1 MATEIIMP
9 KAGMAMEEGIIT
21 RWLKDVGD
29 RVESGEAVMEIET
42 DKTAMEVEVYTDG
55 VLLAKLYDE
64 GAVVPVTVV
73 VGYIGEPG
81 EKIPD
86 APAADMVRAPV
97 PATPFAKTI
106 AIQKGIDIATVTGS
120 GAGGIVKARDVEKV
134 HDAEKA
140 RGIEKVRD
148 GEKVHDAEKAVKSTP
163 LAKRIAKDRD
173 VDLATVSGTGYD
185 GKVTSSDVL
194 TAAPGVQVAS
204 GAQVAPGTPGAP
216 GAPAAP
222 GAIYGTVSSPD
233 AIENIAPISGMRA
246 VIGRRMLQ
254 SHLEI
259 PPVTQNMKTY
269 VDELI
274 SIRTKINENRE
285 QKITINDFIIKACA
299 KAVSEFPQIRTQID
313 LDAKQLITQGQVN
326 IGVAVALERGL
337 IVPVIFDADKMQLS
351 EISTRMK
358 DLSARAK
365 SGKLRSDEYNNST
378 FTISNMGSLGIHDF
392 TPIINQ
398 PNAIILGVGCINDEL
413 ALINGEVIQK
423 KYMMLSLTFD
433 HRIIDGAQ
441 SAIFQSRVKQLLEN
455 PLDMLI

>member
-9 KAGMAMEEGIIT
+9 KAGMAMEEGLIT

-29 RVESGEAVMEIET
+29 RVESGEAVVEIET

-86 APAADMVRAPV
+86 APAVDVARAPVPDAGSAEGIAENTNTTTLTDSKKV

-120 GAGGIVKARDVEKV
+120 GASGVIKARDVERAYGAV
-134 HDAEKA
+134 KA
-140 RGIEKVRD
+140 CGAVKAHGV
-148 GEKVHDAEKAVKSTP
+148 EKAVKSTP
-163 LAKRIAKDRD
+163 LAKRIAEDRD
-173 VDLATVSGTGYD
+173 IDLSTVSGTGYA

-194 TAAPGVQVAS
+194 TAAPGVAD
-204 GAQVAPGTPGAP
+204 AN
-216 GAPAAP
+216 
-222 GAIYGTVSSPD
+222 YGTLSSPN
-233 AIENIAPISGMRA
+233 AIENIAPLSGMRA

-274 SIRTKINENRE
+274 SIRAKINENRE

-313 LDAKQLITQGQVN
+313 IDAKKLITQSRVN

-351 EISTRMK
+351 EISARMK

-365 SGKLRSDEYNNST
+365 SGKLRTDEYNNST

-398 PNAIILGVGCINDEL
+398 PNAIILGIGCINDEL

-441 SAIFQSRVKQLLEN
+441 SAIFQSRIKYLLEN
-455 PLDMLI
+455 PPDMLV